1 MGLRAATLPENES
14 NEAEEVMGAKFMKA
28 KPQQARLKVSMYG
41 PPGAGKTFSALLMA
55 EGLAK
60 VRGKR
65 IAYVDTERGTD
76 FYAQAVKDR
85 KVHPEAFD
93 FDALYERSIAEVSS
107 AVFALDPKEHGI
119 VVLDSISHLWEA
131 AMDAYAGKKTKIDSI
146 PMHAW
151 GKIKK
156 PYKDL
161 IKFLIASPFDVF
173 ILGRQKNLFENDDDS
188 GEMKKV
194 GVAMRAEGETAYEPH
209 ICVRMEARINPEK
222 TTQSVY
228 VAYVEKDRT
237 GVLAGRSIV
246 NPSFATIEPL
256 LPLLGEVQA
265 PAEDEE
271 ERIAKDG
278 ELLAKGDE
286 KAAAKE
292 AKSLDLFRS
301 FQAEITVASDLA
313 GLSQVAE
320 QIKKSKRYL
329 VDEHESAL
337 REVYRARRDT
347 LVGEAAPV
355 L

>member
-1 MGLRAATLPENES
+1 M
-14 NEAEEVMGAKFMKA
+14 AKFMKA
-28 KPQQARLKVSMYG
+28 KPQQARLKVSIYG
-41 PPGAGKTFSALLMA
+41 PPGSGKTFSTLLMA

-65 IAYVDTERGTD
+65 VAYVDTERGTD
-76 FYAQAVKDR
+76 FYAQAVKSR

-93 FDALYERSIAEVSS
+93 FDALYDRSIAEVSS
-107 AVFALDPKEHGI
+107 AVYGLDPKEHGI

-131 AMDAYAGKKTKIDSI
+131 AMDAYTGKKTKIDSI

-151 GKIKK
+151 GRIKK

-173 ILGRQKNLFENDDDS
+173 ILGRQKNLFEKD
-188 GEMKKV
+188 EETEELTKV

-209 ICVRMEARINPEK
+209 ICIRMESRQNPEDS
-222 TTQSVY
+222 TDSIY
-228 VAYVEKDRT
+228 VANVEKDRT
-237 GVLAGRSIV
+237 GVLAGRRIK
-246 NPSFATIEPL
+246 NPGFATIEPL

-278 ELLAKGDE
+278 ELLAKNEE

-292 AKSLDLFRS
+292 EKSRGLFAD
-301 FQAEITVASDLA
+301 FQAKVVGSANLA
-313 GLSQVAE
+313 ALSEAAE
-320 QIKKSKRYL
+320 AIKKSKRYL
-329 VDEHESAL
+329 LDEHEAAL
-337 REVYRARRDT
+337 REVYKSRRDA
-347 LVGEAAPV
+347 LVAEAAPV
-355 L
+355 M

>member
-1 MGLRAATLPENES
+1 
-14 NEAEEVMGAKFMKA
+14 MGAKFMKA
-28 KPQQARLKVSMYG
+28 KPQQARLKVSIYG
-41 PPGAGKTFSALLMA
+41 PPGSGKTFSTLLMA

-65 IAYVDTERGTD
+65 VAYVDTERGTD
-76 FYAQAVKDR
+76 FYAQEVKAR
-85 KVHPEAFD
+85 KVHPAAFD
-93 FDALYERSIAEVSS
+93 FDAIYDRGISDVSS
-107 AVFALDPKEHGI
+107 AVFGLDPKEHGI
-119 VVLDSISHLWEA
+119 VVLDSISHLWES
-131 AMDAYAGKKTKIDSI
+131 AMDAYGGKKTKIDSI

-173 ILGRQKNLFENDDDS
+173 ILGRQKNLFEKN
-188 GEMKKV
+188 EETEELTKV

-209 ICVRMEARINPEK
+209 ICVRMESRMNPED
-222 TTQSVY
+222 SADSIY
-228 VAYVEKDRT
+228 VATVEKDRT
-237 GVLAGRSIV
+237 GVLAGRRIK

-265 PAEDEE
+265 PAEDED

-292 AKSLDLFRS
+292 SKSLDLFRAFNANLS
-301 FQAEITVASDLA
+301 GVETLGALSAVAD
-313 GLSQVAE
+313 E
-320 QIKKSKRYL
+320 IKKQKRYL
-329 VDEHESAL
+329 VEEHEGAL
-337 REVYRARRDT
+337 REVYRARREK
-347 LVGEAAPV
+347 LMAEAAPV